1 MNFNQYQES
10 ARTFRA
16 TSASSQYVLL
26 GLGEE
31 SGEVLGKVAKHIRDG
46 GDLSHLKH
54 TLLKELGDVLWMV
67 SAVADDYGIELGDI
81 AEHNII
87 KLTDRKA
94 RNVIHGSGDIR

>member
-1 MNFNQYQES
+1 MDFNKYQDQ

-16 TSASSQYVLL
+16 ASASSQYALL
-26 GLGEE
+26 GLAEE

-46 GDLSHLKH
+46 SDLGHLKQ

-67 SAVADDYGIELGDI
+67 SAVADDYGIELGAI